1 MPTSLMGSV
10 YALLI
15 VVGLLAMYTI
25 LNAGNP
31 DSLLR
36 SVFPDPA
43 LDVYVALASSL
54 TVFVLGFI
62 VFYTRDSREFRNLIQ
77 LNGEKVRRLRNE
89 GRTDNDIADSILEAM
104 GSHSGYRH
112 NMAKKK
118 LVIYLAQF
126 K

>member
-1 MPTSLMGSV
+1 MGSV